1 MITMEET
8 TDEAADLRRLRK
20 IFTLLDAHSGGLPVE
35 IVVRQRGGAAARL
48 RRGGVEVAAVE
59 ELLRQLRGL
68 LGVLGEAR
76 EAGSAT
82 TDALAV
88 AAGG

>member
-1 MITMEET
+1 MEET
-8 TDEAADLRRLRK
+8 TDEAADLRRLRRVCAA
-20 IFTLLDAHSGGLPVE
+20 LDERSGDLPVE
-35 IVVRQRGGAAARL
+35 IVVRQRGGSAARL
-48 RRGGVEVAAVE
+48 RRGGVDPAALE
-59 ELLRQLRGL
+59 ELLKRMRGL

-76 EAGSAT
+76 EAGTSA